1 MKKYVI
7 LGIILLNNFCFIGKI
22 DAKDFVVPSADY
34 SLSDQEVTGFPYSSV
49 VYILKEF
56 PEGHASRGSGVVI
69 GRDYVL
75 TAGHVNNGWKT
86 VAIIPGLKSNKA
98 EPFGR
103 WTGDREKSKTSPYYK
118 ARYGRDDY
126 GVIKVNP
133 RKNNDG
139 SYTHIGDVVKPL
151 TLLTDAAN
159 HSFFTG
165 DNLAL
170 VGYPSFNGYAQHF
183 SNYNVTRIK
192 GVHTVYGM
200 SNHSGGLSGGPLL
213 NNAAQVIGP
222 FHGGTQVSAMG
233 HPKVDEFVL
242 PWGLNQETSRVYVCP
257 DKSDWEMKRKQ
268 INPEGSYVEKKNGDA
283 ISSAELK
290 KASDV
295 KPGYRLTKLTD
306 GVNTYDVNNS
316 FRMLI
321 GGLTLYPKEAIAN
334 RYQIKFDENGGRGTM
349 DKQAMTYDQKATVS
363 KNKFEKVGYQFKGW
377 NTQKDGQGKGYL
389 ANEEIQ
395 NLSTEQNG
403 TAILYAQWQANQ
415 ESATVSYIDDT
426 INRILS
432 MAQLSGLY
440 ETRDDY
446 GTASAIADY
455 LNQGYLLVSDAF
467 PSSGLAYDKP
477 GVVQTFEVHLKHQ
490 ISEKIDTKQVSRTI
504 RYIYADGTKA
514 ADDATTGINFTRIA
528 TRDEVTGEMKYSAW
542 QSQDGITKF
551 DAITSPTIAG
561 YTADDLKI
569 DTEDNIN
576 GDTKDK
582 SYTVTYGVNTEQV
595 KVNYIDDTTG
605 KTIFI
610 KKLSGFY
617 GSRDSYQTADKLSY
631 YAKKGYLLVSD
642 AFPSNG
648 LVYDK
653 PGVVQTFDVHL
664 KHDISEKVD
673 TKQVSRTIRYTY
685 VDDTKAA
692 DSITTGINFTRTAT
706 RDEVTGEM
714 KYSAWQSQDGI
725 TKFDAITSPTIDGYT
740 ADNLKIGSDNGITS
754 DTKDKSYTVTYD
766 ANTEQA
772 KVNYIDDTTGKTIFT
787 KKLSGFYGSRNSYQT
802 ADKLSYYTK
811 KGYLKVSDAFPS
823 DGLVYDRPGVVQT
836 FEVHL
841 EHDISEKNDTKQ
853 VSRTIRY
860 TYEDGTKA
868 ADDVTTVINFTRK
881 VTRDEVTGDTK
892 YGAWTSQDDSTKF
905 DSITSPTISGTTADY
920 LKIDAVNDIT
930 GDTQDMTS
938 QVIYRKDVPSN
949 GEGENK
955 EKNSPPNEKKSGT
968 VSAKA
973 ELPKM
978 KSPKTKSLKAVLPK
992 TGESSS
998 FKQNIIG
1005 FLLTGLIIIGLI
1017 SYRKPKKSVLNMK

>member
-7 LGIILLNNFCFIGKI
+7 LGIILLSNFCFIGKI

-34 SLSDQEVTGFPYSSV
+34 SLSDQEVTGFPYSSI
-49 VYILKEF
+49 VYIAKKY
-56 PEGHASRGSGVVI
+56 PNNNSSRGSGVVI

-75 TAGHVNNGWKT
+75 TAGHVNNGWET
-86 VAIIPGLKSNKA
+86 VDIIPGLKSNNTD
-98 EPFGR
+98 PFGR
-103 WTGDREKSKTSPYYK
+103 WTGDREKSKTSPYYV
-118 ARYGRDDY
+118 GRQAANDY
-126 GVIKVNP
+126 AVIKVNP

-151 TLLTDAAN
+151 TLLPDAAN
-159 HSFFTG
+159 HSFFIG

-170 VGYPSFNGYAQHF
+170 VGYPGFNGHTQYFA
-183 SNYNVTRIK
+183 NYNVTKIYGDYRIK
-192 GVHTVYGM
+192 GTLR
-200 SNHSGGLSGGPLL
+200 SSGGMSGGPLL

-222 FHGGTQVSAMG
+222 YHGSGSVSAMG

-268 INPEGSYVEKKNGDA
+268 INPEGSYVEKKNGDT

-316 FRMLI
+316 FMMLI

-349 DKQAMTYDQKATVS
+349 DKQAMTYNQKATVL
-363 KNKFEKVGYQFKGW
+363 KNKFEKVGYQFKEW

-389 ANEEIQ
+389 ADEEIQ
-395 NLSTEQNG
+395 NLSTEQSG

-415 ESATVSYIDDT
+415 ESATVSYIDNT

-446 GTASAIADY
+446 NTASAIADY

-514 ADDATTGINFTRIA
+514 ADAITTGINFNRTA

-542 QSQDGITKF
+542 QSRDGITKF
-551 DAITSPTIAG
+551 EAITSPTIAG

-685 VDDTKAA
+685 ADGTKAA
-692 DSITTGINFTRTAT
+692 DAITTGINFTRTAT

-725 TKFDAITSPTIDGYT
+725 TKFDAITSPTIAGYT
-740 ADNLKIGSDNGITS
+740 ADNLKIDSDNGITS

-811 KGYLKVSDAFPS
+811 KGYLKVSDAFPL
-823 DGLVYDRPGVVQT
+823 DGLVYDSPGVVQT

-938 QVIYRKDVPSN
+938 QVIYRKDTSSN
-949 GEGENK
+949 GAGENK

-968 VSAKA
+968 VSAKVA
-973 ELPKM
+973 SPKTE
-978 KSPKTKSLKAVLPK
+978 SPKTKTLKAVLPK
-992 TGESSS
+992 TGESSN
-998 FKQNIIG
+998 FKQIIIG

-1017 SYRKPKKSVLNMK
+1017 SYKKLRKAS